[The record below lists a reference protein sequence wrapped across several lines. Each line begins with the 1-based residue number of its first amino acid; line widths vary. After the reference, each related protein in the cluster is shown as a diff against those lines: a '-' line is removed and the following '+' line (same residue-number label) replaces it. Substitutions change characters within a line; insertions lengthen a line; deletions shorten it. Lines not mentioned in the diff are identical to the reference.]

1 MQNLGLASIPS
12 EPGKHLCSRVSEAE
26 INNFLDFIRFG
37 GLVQDVASET
47 LSVEHSSNEKVVMPN
62 VTWTVHKTEIIR
74 LYEAGCD

>member
-12 EPGKHLCSRVSEAE
+12 EPE

-47 LSVEHSSNEKVVMPN
+47 LSVEHSSNKKVVMPN
-62 VTWTVHKTEIIR
+62 VT
-74 LYEAGCD
+74 